1 MKILMLSATFPY
13 PPTKGGTQVR
23 TFNLLKELS
32 KNHQITLVTQA
43 GSDVQ
48 PDEIADLQ
56 KWVEELQL
64 FPPPKQASSSLVN
77 KTRRFG
83 NFLLQGTPPNV
94 MSSYCDRIQQWI
106 DQAVADN
113 NFDTI
118 TCEHSINEIY
128 VRSPW
133 RHKLKT
139 LVNIHSSVY
148 RTCQNQLETGTSE
161 HPKRDRLYLPLLRRY
176 EQNFCQKF
184 SDIVVTTE
192 EDKQQIL
199 EFNSQANI
207 WVVPN
212 GVDLTTFPYRHSD
225 PGGHK
230 LIFFGGMDYI
240 ANIDAACFFAQ
251 EILPKLQQLYPKTTL
266 SIVGANPSLKIL
278 KLAELPGIIVTG
290 RVAAIADYL
299 HQATVCVI
307 PMRTGFG
314 IKNKTLEA
322 MAAGTPI
329 VASDRGLS
337 GIEVDDPL
345 LALRAN
351 TVDEYITA
359 ISRLFEDVELRNNL
373 SCNARNA
380 IEQEYTW
387 SNLANRYEQ
396 VISNK

>member
-1 MKILMLSATFPY
+1 MLSVTFPY

-43 GSDVQ
+43 NNDVQ
-48 PDEIADLQ
+48 PDDIIDLQ
-56 KWVEELQL
+56 KWVEKLQL
-64 FPPPKQASSSLVN
+64 FLPPKQASTSLVN

-113 NFDTI
+113 DFDAI

-128 VRSPW
+128 VRPAW

-161 HPKRDRLYLPLLRRY
+161 NPKRDRLYLPLLRRY

-212 GVDLTTFPYRHSD
+212 GVDLTSFPYRHSD

-266 SIVGANPSLKIL
+266 SIVGANPSPKIL

-322 MAAGTPI
+322 MAAGIPI
-329 VASDRGLS
+329 VASDRGLV
-337 GIEVDDPL
+337 GIEVDNPL

-351 TVDEYITA
+351 TVDEYITE
-359 ISRLFEDVELRNNL
+359 ISRLFEDVELRNKL
-373 SCNARNA
+373 SCNARKA